1 MDRLRVDFSEL
12 ILRVCEI
19 MIDDAVVEVNVILL
33 GMYATSLILENELVV
48 QLLSFDGL
56 LHQEDRT

>member
-56 LHQEDRT
+56 LHQDDLV

>member
-56 LHQEDRT
+56 LHQDDPV